1 MTGNYVRVVQYYLA
15 VIGENIDTV
24 PEIAV
29 DGIYG
34 PQTAE
39 AVRAFQREYGLPVTG
54 VVDAPTWNTAYKVYR
69 GIVEST
75 PQYYT
80 GVPAAPYPGFILSI
94 GMQGNEVRL
103 LQEYL
108 SKLSEVYDEIPPINV
123 DGVFGAAT
131 RDAVI
136 AAQRLFGLPVT
147 GLVDVFTWD
156 EIVNA
161 YRDVVSGENA
171 AEGQFGGTTL
181 R

>member
-1 MTGNYVRVVQYYLA
+1 
-15 VIGENIDTV
+15 
-24 PEIAV
+24 
-29 DGIYG
+29 
-34 PQTAE
+34 
-39 AVRAFQREYGLPVTG
+39 
-54 VVDAPTWNTAYKVYR
+54 
-69 GIVEST
+69 
-75 PQYYT
+75 
-80 GVPAAPYPGFILSI
+80 
-94 GMQGNEVRL
+94 MQGNEIRL

-108 SKLSEVYDEIPPINV
+108 SKLSEIYDEIPPINV
-123 DGVFGAAT
+123 DGVFGTAT

-136 AAQRLFGLPVT
+136 EAQRLFGRPVT

>member
-1 MTGNYVRVVQYYLA
+1 
-15 VIGENIDTV
+15 
-24 PEIAV
+24 
-29 DGIYG
+29 
-34 PQTAE
+34 
-39 AVRAFQREYGLPVTG
+39 
-54 VVDAPTWNTAYKVYR
+54 
-69 GIVEST
+69 
-75 PQYYT
+75 
-80 GVPAAPYPGFILSI
+80 
-94 GMQGNEVRL
+94 MQGNEVRL

>member
-39 AVRAFQREYGLPVTG
+39 AVRAFQREYGLPVT
-54 VVDAPTWNTAYKVYR
+54 
-69 GIVEST
+69 
-75 PQYYT
+75 
-80 GVPAAPYPGFILSI
+80 
-94 GMQGNEVRL
+94 
-103 LQEYL
+103 
-108 SKLSEVYDEIPPINV
+108 
-123 DGVFGAAT
+123 GVFGAAT

>member
-1 MTGNYVRVVQYYLA
+1 
-15 VIGENIDTV
+15 
-24 PEIAV
+24 
-29 DGIYG
+29 
-34 PQTAE
+34 
-39 AVRAFQREYGLPVTG
+39 
-54 VVDAPTWNTAYKVYR
+54 
-69 GIVEST
+69 
-75 PQYYT
+75 
-80 GVPAAPYPGFILSI
+80 
-94 GMQGNEVRL
+94 MQENEVRL